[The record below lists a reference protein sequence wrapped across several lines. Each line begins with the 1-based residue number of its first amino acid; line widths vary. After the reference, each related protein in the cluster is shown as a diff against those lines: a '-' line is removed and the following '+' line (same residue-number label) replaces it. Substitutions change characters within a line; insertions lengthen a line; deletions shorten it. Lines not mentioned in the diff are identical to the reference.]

1 MGKKSTDNFLTP
13 IIKMSCVSD
22 QLVTLLQ
29 TAYIT
34 NVFITGARVFNLSC
48 TCGSTVS
55 CVTCLSQGRQQLTVK
70 EVGTLV
76 VKESRTSEDGSH
88 PLVFDLYHI

>member
-1 MGKKSTDNFLTP
+1 
-13 IIKMSCVSD
+13 MSCVSD

-29 TAYIT
+29 TAYFT
-34 NVFITGARVFNLSC
+34 NVFITGACVFNVVL
-48 TCGSTVS
+48 V
-55 CVTCLSQGRQQLTVK
+55 VLLLAAALVLVQGRQQLTVK

-88 PLVFDLYHI
+88 PLVFDLYNI